1 MPRAV
6 RYWKIPALCVACLV
20 GRKATIFSFNVIA
33 LTRHL
38 RIFRGIPGRKARYN
52 AEQVREY
59 LRLNAADAGDP
70 EIRRMV
76 ERLPTILRDSA
87 VRRRYEGFQ
96 RYFDVLPRIIFL
108 YHRGLPVADI
118 AAQQSFLATEVGIET
133 VLNVTA
139 QLVADRLN
147 QLTTI
152 A

>member
-1 MPRAV
+1 LRNEY
-6 RYWKIPALCVACLV
+6 RV
-20 GRKATIFSFNVIA
+20 GRNATIFGINVLA
-33 LTRHL
+33 LTQYL
-38 RIFRGIPGRKARYN
+38 RILRGFPGRKARYN
-52 AEQVREY
+52 AAQVREF
-59 LRLNAADAGDP
+59 LRYNSADTGDP

-96 RYFDVLPRIIFL
+96 RYFEVLPRIIFL

-139 QLVADRLN
+139 QLVAERLN

>member
-1 MPRAV
+1 
-6 RYWKIPALCVACLV
+6 
-20 GRKATIFSFNVIA
+20 
-33 LTRHL
+33 
-38 RIFRGIPGRKARYN
+38 
-52 AEQVREY
+52 
-59 LRLNAADAGDP
+59 
-70 EIRRMV
+70 MV
-76 ERLPTILRDSA
+76 ELLPTILRESA

-152 A
+152 V

>member
-1 MPRAV
+1 
-6 RYWKIPALCVACLV
+6 
-20 GRKATIFSFNVIA
+20 
-33 LTRHL
+33 
-38 RIFRGIPGRKARYN
+38 
-52 AEQVREY
+52 
-59 LRLNAADAGDP
+59 
-70 EIRRMV
+70 MV

-108 YHRGLPVADI
+108 YHRGIPISEI
-118 AAQQSFLATEVGIET
+118 AAQQSFLATEVGVET

-147 QLTTI
+147 QLSMI

>member
-1 MPRAV
+1 MNLDTGLAR
-6 RYWKIPALCVACLV
+6 LD
-20 GRKATIFSFNVIA
+20 GRKTPIFGINVLA

-38 RIFRGIPGRKARYN
+38 RFMRGLPGRKSRYS
-52 AEQVREY
+52 AAQVREY
-59 LRLNAADAGDP
+59 LRLNASDLGDP

-76 ERLPTILRDSA
+76 ERLPTILRDSS

-108 YHRGLPVADI
+108 YHRGIPISEI

-133 VLNVTA
+133 VVNVTA

-147 QLTTI
+147 QLSTVV
-152 A
+152 